1 MNSVVSGINI
11 VVLLL
16 LLVVLIFG
24 FVFYFYIGLIVV
36 IVGTVGLNLFRY
48 VANVNLISINTSDP
62 ITRDVGSRNKLVLY
76 E

>member
-16 LLVVLIFG
+16 LLGVLIFG

-48 VANVNLISINTSDP
+48 ASKPDKRQSHFH
-62 ITRDVGSRNKLVLY
+62 
-76 E
+76 

>member
-48 VANVNLISINTSDP
+48 ASKNDERQSHFQ
-62 ITRDVGSRNKLVLY
+62 
-76 E
+76 